1 MIGGSVERSRSLF
14 LLLFRYVLIITITDY
29 NGVASR
35 SLSREEKK
43 RRRGEIEEKM
53 KEGKEKKRRNERRR
67 RE

>member
-43 RRRGEIEEKM
+43 RRRGEKRREDERRKGEEEK
-53 KEGKEKKRRNERRR
+53 E
-67 RE
+67 